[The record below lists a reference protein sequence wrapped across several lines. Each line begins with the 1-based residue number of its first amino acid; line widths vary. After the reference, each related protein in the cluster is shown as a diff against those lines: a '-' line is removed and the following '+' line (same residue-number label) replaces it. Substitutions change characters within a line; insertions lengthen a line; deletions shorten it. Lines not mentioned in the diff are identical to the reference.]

1 MYKFLTLL
9 AIFCFSTLWAK
20 VELDGKF
27 NWDDRKK
34 VEKVCTGVIYTG
46 FKLKSPRLIR
56 ASAVRVDLR
65 AARFRFKITPRDKD
79 WGKPMPDYP
88 KGIVRTRR
96 VTARKFMEDAVKNG
110 ENMILAVNGSPWG
123 PFHAPWTFKYAG
135 NQGLIVSDGVLVS
148 PVRGKRPS
156 FVVYKDGNMEFKIF
170 TEQDDLSNIAHAISG
185 FGFVLRDGELTPK
198 NNPKAKLAPRTGYG
212 LSKDKRYMYIIA
224 IDGRQEKYSMGANTY
239 EVGQW
244 LKYLGAYSGLNMD
257 GGGSTTLILRKGKNL
272 LKLNYHAYKQE
283 RATGFNYER
292 AVGGCMGIILKN

>member
-34 VEKVCTGVIYTG
+34 VEKVCTGVVYTG

-135 NQGLIVSDGVLVS
+135 NQGLMVADGVMVAEI
-148 PVRGKRPS
+148 RKGRPS
-156 FVVYKDGNMEFKIF
+156 FVVYKDGNMEFRLF
-170 TEQDDLSNIAHAISG
+170 VPGDDISNIAHAISG
-185 FGFVLRDGELTPK
+185 FGFVLKEGNLTPK
-198 NNPKAKLAPRTGYG
+198 DSPKAKLAPRTGYG
-212 LSKDKRYMYIIA
+212 LSKDKRYLYIVA
-224 IDGRQEKYSMGANTY
+224 IDGRQPGYSMGASTY
-239 EVGQW
+239 EVGQF
-244 LKYLGAYSGLNMD
+244 LQHLGAHSGLNMD
-257 GGGSTTLILRKGKNL
+257 GGGSTTLIVRKNKKL
-272 LKLNYHAYKQE
+272 LKLNSHAFG
-283 RATGFNYER
+283 AER
-292 AVGGCMGIILKN
+292 AVGGAMGIILEK